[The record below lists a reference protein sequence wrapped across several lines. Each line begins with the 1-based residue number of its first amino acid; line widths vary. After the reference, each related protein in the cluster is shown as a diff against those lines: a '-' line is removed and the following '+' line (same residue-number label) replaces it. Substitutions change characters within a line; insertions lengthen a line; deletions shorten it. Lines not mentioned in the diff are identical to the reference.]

1 MSHRT
6 RRGLS
11 LAEVLVI
18 VVIIAVV
25 VAMLIPA
32 VRRVR
37 YSASR
42 MQCSSNMKQLI
53 IGVHNYEDSGRPV
66 AEPTTIPPDAPTA
79 KRFPPGCIGTG
90 DTPDDRLSW
99 MVAVLPYL
107 DQEWLYRRFDLQMG
121 YASNLTAAQTGYGSL
136 PFHCPEA
143 NQPLSDAT
151 THYVAMAGIG
161 ADAAARPAGADGL
174 GFMGYDRATTA
185 AAIRDGTSITIA
197 LMETRSALGPWARG
211 GTSTVRG
218 FDPAD
223 VPWCGDGRPFGGHHG
238 GTQVA
243 FADGSVRFIR
253 AAIEPKPLAAAITIA
268 GGEKFDLD

>member
-18 VVIIAVV
+18 VVIVV
-25 VAMLIPA
+25 VVLAMLIPA

-37 YSASR
+37 YSSSR
-42 MQCSSNMKQLI
+42 MQCSNNLKQLI
-53 IGVHNYEDSGRPV
+53 IAVQNYEDSGRPV

-90 DTPDDRLSW
+90 NTPDDRLSW
-99 MVAVLPYL
+99 VVAVLPYMDHVSL
-107 DQEWLYRRFDLQMG
+107 FRQFDPKLG
-121 YASNLTAAQTGYGSL
+121 YTGHPVATRTGIKSFL
-136 PFHCPEA
+136 CPEA

-151 THYVAMAGIG
+151 THYIAMAGIG
-161 ADAAARPAGADGL
+161 ADAAARPAGADGI
-174 GFMGYDRATTA
+174 GFMGYDRTTTI
-185 AAIRDGTSITIA
+185 AAIRDGTSNTIA